1 MEFLPPEPQVAKDL
15 SALLSLL
22 ADKGVPKYLAELK
35 SATDKYIESK
45 ESLNSKIEELTTKE
59 ADLAAGLAKLWADRQ
74 DTDARAFSVSQE
86 EDAVRSNQKV
96 VDAGRAAN
104 KAEADRLAD
113 AWTELKAKEAA
124 ITQAHATQMANFVE
138 WEKNLK
144 ADIERH
150 NKKVKALKELTYD

>member
-1 MEFLPPEPQVAKDL
+1 MDFLPPEPQVAKDL
-15 SALLSLL
+15 AALLVLL
-22 ADKGVPKYLAELK
+22 ADKGTPKYLAELK
-35 SATDKYIESK
+35 SATDKYVESK
-45 ESLNSKIEELTTKE
+45 DSLTSKIQELAQKE
-59 ADLAAGLAKLWADRQ
+59 ADLNDGLAKLWADRQ
-74 DTDARAFSVSQE
+74 EADLRSGTLSLSEDKLKLAKADAE
-86 EDAVRSNQKV
+86 
-96 VDAGRAAN
+96 AGKAAN

-124 ITQAHATQMANFVE
+124 ITQSHATQMANFVE

>member
-59 ADLAAGLAKLWADRQ
+59 TSLSAGLAKLWEDRQ
-74 DTDARAFSVSQE
+74 
-86 EDAVRSNQKV
+86 
-96 VDAGRAAN
+96 
-104 KAEADRLAD
+104 EADIKAATIAQVEEKQKANAESLAQAKDQNQLTLTKIAD
-113 AWTELKAKEAA
+113 AWTELKAKEAS